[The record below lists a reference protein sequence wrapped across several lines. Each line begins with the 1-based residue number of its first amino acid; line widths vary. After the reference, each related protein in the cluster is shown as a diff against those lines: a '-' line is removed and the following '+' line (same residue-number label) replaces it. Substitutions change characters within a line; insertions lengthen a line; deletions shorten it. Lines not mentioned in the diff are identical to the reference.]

1 VASPIEARAAP
12 VVFPSIAWRNS
23 SYRLREVRLAGE
35 VVVDARLGDGK
46 FRADVG
52 IGEAV
57 VVLEQ

>member
-1 VASPIEARAAP
+1 
-12 VVFPSIAWRNS
+12 
-23 SYRLREVRLAGE
+23 

>member
-1 VASPIEARAAP
+1 

>member
-1 VASPIEARAAP
+1 
-12 VVFPSIAWRNS
+12 
-23 SYRLREVRLAGE
+23 
-35 VVVDARLGDGK
+35 VDARLGDGK